1 MIFFITSSEMCS
13 HCFRVEGTRCIISR
27 ILCTGGWR
35 DKLDLVMIRGGHD
48 WVQRQRALSDSACL
62 CDIYAYSGWDWYSFR
77 EVSSLIY
84 NKVAIMMISFC
95 SEIIIAPVSCC
106 QSSDLHIPGEGG
118 SQRPS
123 VYPGCL
129 WTCLLDVDVFASSFF
144 FFLK

>member
-1 MIFFITSSEMCS
+1 M
-13 HCFRVEGTRCIISR
+13 
-27 ILCTGGWR
+27 
-35 DKLDLVMIRGGHD
+35 
-48 WVQRQRALSDSACL
+48 QRQRALSDSACL
-62 CDIYAYSGWDWYSFR
+62 CDIYAYSFR

-129 WTCLLDVDVFASSFF
+129 
-144 FFLK
+144 